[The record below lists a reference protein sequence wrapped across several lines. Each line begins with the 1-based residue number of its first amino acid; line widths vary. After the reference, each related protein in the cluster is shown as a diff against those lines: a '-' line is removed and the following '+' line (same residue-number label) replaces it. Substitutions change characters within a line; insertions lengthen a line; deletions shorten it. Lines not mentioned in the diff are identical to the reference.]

1 MKCQECLYW
10 QQKSE
15 HPRDEGACRRHA
27 PKPRQVD
34 REWSEGVLC
43 RIAWP
48 CTKTSDWCGEFN
60 KKDGGQRP
68 VY

>member
-10 QQKSE
+10 QQQCE

-27 PKPRQVD
+27 PTPIHID
-34 REWSEGVLC
+34 GGGSEGVLI
-43 RIAWP
+43 RFVWP
-48 CTKTSDWCGEFN
+48 RTKDSDWCGEF
-60 KKDGGQRP
+60 KKRDGGQRP